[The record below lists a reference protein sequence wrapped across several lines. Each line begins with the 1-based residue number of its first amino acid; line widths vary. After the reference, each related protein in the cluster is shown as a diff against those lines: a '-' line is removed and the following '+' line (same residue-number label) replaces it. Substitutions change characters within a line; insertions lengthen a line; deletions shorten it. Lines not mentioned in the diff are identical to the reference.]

1 MGRRGAMDGAER
13 VKPRPGTPKQEV
25 EEWKANPSLSG
36 HFYIA
41 RTCSMVCEIKH

>member
-1 MGRRGAMDGAER
+1 MDGAER

-36 HFYIA
+36 LFYIA
-41 RTCSMVCEIKH
+41 GTCSIVDDVM